1 LLYKY
6 KGIDRSGKRV
16 KGTISASS
24 QEEAGQKLKSQGIL
38 YESLKESRDF
48 SFGSLM
54 KRDMS
59 GGMLSNFSRE
69 LSSYLGS
76 GMTIATALKLMENQH
91 KGEKSYL
98 SFINEVRTAVE
109 EGQSLYNAL
118 ESQTVYKLP
127 DFFLHSLKVAGQSG
141 KMADVLA
148 NMGNFFSMQNRVKKQ
163 VANALAYPIF
173 IFVVAMGMTGFLI
186 SFVVPK
192 ITGIFEDTGQE
203 LPKVTQFVLALSNFL
218 SHHSMALIVGFISLI
233 VIFKLSYSKVHSFR
247 VMIDR
252 VLLNMPIL
260 GNMIQ
265 NHELGRFSYI
275 LSLMLDSGVS
285 YAQAVQLASTTLSNE
300 ALKEVFKE
308 ASSKVMEG
316 NKLSNALNMSKGLK
330 PKRNFMQ
337 SLALGEESS
346 EVASVLFNLS
356 RLYAEENED
365 RIKMLLSMLEPI
377 MMLLIGGIVGTIVT
391 AMLLPIF
398 SMNLGAKI

>member
-1 LLYKY
+1 MLYKY

-54 KRDMS
+54 KKDMS
-59 GGMLSNFSRE
+59 GAMLSNFSRE

-203 LPKVTQFVLALSNFL
+203 LPKVTQFVLALSDFL

-233 VIFKLSYSKVHSFR
+233 VIFKLSYAKVHSFR
-247 VMIDR
+247 VMMDR

-356 RLYAEENED
+356 KLYAEENED

-377 MMLLIGGIVGTIVT
+377 MMLLIGAIVGTIVT

>member
-1 LLYKY
+1 MLYKY

>member
-377 MMLLIGGIVGTIVT
+377 MMLLIGAIVGTIVT

>member
-1 LLYKY
+1 MLYKY

-54 KRDMS
+54 KKDMS

-203 LPKVTQFVLALSNFL
+203 LPKVTQFVLALSDFL

>member
-54 KRDMS
+54 KKDMS
-59 GGMLSNFSRE
+59 GAMLSNFSRE

-203 LPKVTQFVLALSNFL
+203 LPKVTQFVLALSDFL

-233 VIFKLSYSKVHSFR
+233 VIFKLSYAKVHSFR
-247 VMIDR
+247 VMMDR

-356 RLYAEENED
+356 KLYAEENED

-377 MMLLIGGIVGTIVT
+377 MMLLIGAIVGTIVT